1 MGGVV
6 PDIVIHTLRPSTKV
20 CLTNLAHCL
29 IFLRGRKYIH
39 SWNPSAIYS

>member
-1 MGGVV
+1 MAGVV

-29 IFLRGRKYIH
+29 IFLHGEKYIH
-39 SWNPSAIYS
+39 HWHPLAIYS

>member
-1 MGGVV
+1 MGGFV

-20 CLTNLAHCL
+20 CLTNLAHSL

-39 SWNPSAIYS
+39 YWNPSAIYS